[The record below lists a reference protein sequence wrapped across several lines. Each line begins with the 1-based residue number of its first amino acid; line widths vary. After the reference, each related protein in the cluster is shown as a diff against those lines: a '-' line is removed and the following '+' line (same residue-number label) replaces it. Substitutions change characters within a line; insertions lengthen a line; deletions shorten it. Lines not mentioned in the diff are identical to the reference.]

1 MSNRTAKFAS
11 ALFASLVAGA
21 PLATTSQGATSA
33 ADACLAG
40 PNDVAP
46 QGSHWYYRL
55 DHATKRH
62 CWYLKGE
69 RDKVSQL
76 APSNSS
82 PPAKPVLPQAD
93 AAMPRSVANARAELT
108 GPQPPVAPDINLAT
122 RPAGAN
128 AAATLD
134 NPTASAADANPQRS
148 VVAWRWPDR
157 SGVNSSAAAPTE
169 TAATQ
174 GSTAPAAA
182 GQPDPGEVAM
192 AAADSSE
199 TPLGSIRTLLMV
211 LIGALTLAGI
221 LAGTISRFVNTRRR
235 GQHGMRGDRR
245 AIWDSADSGRPSS
258 LGYPHAGRRTH
269 VANAP
274 REPRAA
280 EDPDDRIAEMLARL
294 ARSPAS

>member
-1 MSNRTAKFAS
+1 
-11 ALFASLVAGA
+11 
-21 PLATTSQGATSA
+21 
-33 ADACLAG
+33 
-40 PNDVAP
+40 
-46 QGSHWYYRL
+46 
-55 DHATKRH
+55 
-62 CWYLKGE
+62 
-69 RDKVSQL
+69 
-76 APSNSS
+76 
-82 PPAKPVLPQAD
+82 
-93 AAMPRSVANARAELT
+93 
-108 GPQPPVAPDINLAT
+108 
-122 RPAGAN
+122 
-128 AAATLD
+128 
-134 NPTASAADANPQRS
+134 
-148 VVAWRWPDR
+148 
-157 SGVNSSAAAPTE
+157 
-169 TAATQ
+169 
-174 GSTAPAAA
+174 
-182 GQPDPGEVAM
+182 M

-245 AIWDSADSGRPSS
+245 AIWDSADSSRPSS